1 MADAALPAPR
11 SLLGP
16 VIAVELRRQWLSPGA
31 LVVYALAALPVLAG
45 IGIALAR
52 AFARAH
58 GFHTFHTPPSVYSNI
73 FEALILRTAIFF
85 GCAWMF
91 IRVFRSETSARSLH
105 YAFLTP
111 APRAILLWGK
121 YFAAVIGAAV
131 LFAASTLLALALIA
145 SQPVPAGQAAA
156 YAGIAV
162 LACAAYGAV
171 FLLMG
176 LLFRNPV
183 IPVLVFFGWEAI
195 LLFLPPWLQHLT
207 VLFYLHSLLPV
218 PLLAGSI
225 AVVTAPASTAVAILV
240 LLAAAAGLTAISAH
254 RAARMEIAYAKEE

>member
-45 IGIALAR
+45 VGIALAL

-58 GFHTFHTPPSVYSNI
+58 GGHFSTGASQIYPQLFDN
-73 FEALILRTAIFF
+73 LILRTTIFF
-85 GCAWMF
+85 GCAWAF

-121 YFAAVIGAAV
+121 YCAAVIGAAA
-131 LFAASTLLALALIA
+131 LFAASTLIALALIA
-145 SQPVPAGQAAA
+145 SRPVAAGQAAA
-156 YAGIAV
+156 YVGIAV

-183 IPVLVFFGWEAI
+183 IPVLLFFGWEAI